1 MQRFA
6 VREVGIVVA
15 IQVVVLTALA
25 GRYGFHRDEL
35 YFRAAGERLD
45 WGYVDQPPLTP
56 LLARVFSFGDSP
68 VTLRIAAT
76 LAGVAMVVVVAL
88 TGRELGGG
96 RAAQALAG
104 AATAL
109 SAFVLA
115 VTHML
120 ATATVDLLLWAVIA
134 FLVIRLL
141 RTGDGR
147 WWLAVGAA
155 VGLALTNKWLVP
167 LLVLALGASLLAV
180 GPRAVLRTWWLA
192 AGAAVAFVVAAPV
205 LVWQALHGF
214 PLLTVARGISE
225 ADGAENRALFVP
237 MQLLYLSPVLVP
249 VWLAGFVALWRD
261 RRFRSLAVA
270 YPVLCVLTVALG
282 GKPYYTMPLLVLL
295 VAAGAEP
302 AWRWVLRHRV
312 WASAAAVAGALVSV
326 LIALPVL
333 PVGALGP
340 VLAVN
345 PEQGEQVGWREL
357 TASVAQAWA
366 QAGPGAVIFTHN
378 YGQAGA
384 VERYGPEY
392 GLPQPYSGHMSYADW
407 GPPPDS
413 ASGRVVVVG
422 PRHAAFTGCLVVVTH
437 EAVIENEEDGTEV
450 AVCDPVDWSRVWPEL
465 RRFYG

>member
-56 LLARVFSFGDSP
+56 LLARMFAFGDSP
-68 VTLRIAAT
+68 ATLRIAAT
-76 LAGVAMVVVVAL
+76 LAGVAIVVVVAL

-96 RAAQALAG
+96 RAAQAPAG

-120 ATATVDLLLWAVIA
+120 ATATVDMLLWAVIA

-141 RTGDGR
+141 RTGNCR
-147 WWLAVGAA
+147 WWLAVGAG

-180 GPRAVLRTWWLA
+180 GPRAVLRSWWLA
-192 AGAAVAFVVAAPV
+192 AGAAVAVVVAAPV
-205 LVWQALHGF
+205 LVWQAQHGF

-225 ADGAENRALFVP
+225 TDGAANRALFVP

-270 YPVLCVLTVALG
+270 YPVLCVLTLALG

-312 WASAAAVAGALVSV
+312 WASAAAVAGALVAV
-326 LIALPVL
+326 LVALPVL

-357 TASVAQAWA
+357 TASVAQAWT
-366 QAGPGAVIFTHN
+366 QAGPDAVIFTRN

-384 VERYGPEY
+384 IERYGPEF
-392 GLPQPYSGHMSYADW
+392 GLPQPYSGHMSYWDW
-407 GPPPDS
+407 GPPPGS
-413 ASGRVVVVG
+413 ADGNIVVVGARAALFRGCRVVVVN
-422 PRHAAFTGCLVVVTH
+422 HAIV
-437 EAVIENEEDGTEV
+437 ENEEDGTEI
-450 AVCDPVDWSRVWPEL
+450 ALCDPVVWSQAWPAL

>member
-1 MQRFA
+1 
-6 VREVGIVVA
+6 VV
-15 IQVVVLTALA
+15 
-25 GRYGFHRDEL
+25 
-35 YFRAAGERLD
+35 
-45 WGYVDQPPLTP
+45 
-56 LLARVFSFGDSP
+56 
-68 VTLRIAAT
+68 
-76 LAGVAMVVVVAL
+76 
-88 TGRELGGG
+88 
-96 RAAQALAG
+96 
-104 AATAL
+104 
-109 SAFVLA
+109 
-115 VTHML
+115 
-120 ATATVDLLLWAVIA
+120 
-134 FLVIRLL
+134 
-141 RTGDGR
+141 
-147 WWLAVGAA
+147 
-155 VGLALTNKWLVP
+155 
-167 LLVLALGASLLAV
+167 ALGASLLAV

-225 ADGAENRALFVP
+225 IDGAENRALFVP

-270 YPVLCVLTVALG
+270 YPVLCGLTLALG
-282 GKPYYTMPLLVLL
+282 GKAYYTMPLLVLL

-312 WASAAAVAGALVSV
+312 WASAAAVAGALVAV

-345 PEQGEQVGWREL
+345 PEQGEQVGWRAL
-357 TASVAQAWA
+357 TASVAQAWT
-366 QAGPGAVIFTHN
+366 QAGPGAVIFTRN

-384 VERYGPEY
+384 IERYGPEF
-392 GLPQPYSGHMSYADW
+392 GLPQPYSGHMSYWDW

-413 ASGRVVVVG
+413 ADGNVVVVGARAALFRGCRVVVVN
-422 PRHAAFTGCLVVVTH
+422 HAIV
-437 EAVIENEEDGTEV
+437 ENDEDGTEI
-450 AVCDPVDWSRVWPEL
+450 ALCDPVVWSQAWPAL